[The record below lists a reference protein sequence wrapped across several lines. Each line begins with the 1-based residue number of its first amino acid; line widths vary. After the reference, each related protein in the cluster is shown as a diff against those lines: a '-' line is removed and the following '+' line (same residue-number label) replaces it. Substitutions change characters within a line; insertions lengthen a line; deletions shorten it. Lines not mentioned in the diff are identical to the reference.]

1 MLTLAC
7 TSLPAN
13 PLESPCSSPCHPLP
27 SPLLPPP
34 APPLQLLQALPQL
47 PALSTLLLADP
58 PEPQPSP
65 GSHHQPTPWRVH
77 VTLPELKSLAR
88 IPHLSALE
96 CPRIEGVRWG
106 NPEALEPGLELPGL
120 THLGVEVLDLGRPL
134 PAVLPGL
141 TSLAVGRCPRLQ
153 AMRQPVLG
161 GGAAGPSIV
170 AAAATPTPPVAAAG
184 GAGVGGHAGAAAGAG
199 QAFGNGG
206 VAAVAALLNGN
217 AAAAAAAQANGHAA
231 AAAGAGAGALAGLN
245 LHGQV
250 DAILAAVGALDAH
263 DPHHRLTRVE
273 EVARLQHLRR
283 LDLCGPSATEAA
295 QSWARSSREL
305 SASSSLRCVELVGS
319 RQGMRHGVSC
329 TGASA
334 EVGGV
339 QCSACVANPPVSTHE
354 CSPHFSACVP
364 AQVAACVERGCMG
377 GPVPAGTAGS
387 QAGLRDGGGAAPLW
401 RRGQGHAWWPRAKG
415 RPAAAG
421 VRAHPDAAGE
431 VEGER
436 GGGTL
441 LQ

>member
-1 MLTLAC
+1 MCLR
-7 TSLPAN
+7 LPVPHN
-13 PLESPCSSPCHPLP
+13 LPTPLNLPCSPPCHPLP

-65 GSHHQPTPWRVH
+65 GSHHQPTPWRLH

-88 IPHLSALE
+88 ITHLTALE

-106 NPEALEPGLELPGL
+106 TPEAAEPGFELPGL
-120 THLGVEVLDLGRPL
+120 THLGAEVLDLGRPL

-170 AAAATPTPPVAAAG
+170 AAAATPTAPVAAAG

-217 AAAAAAAQANGHAA
+217 AAPLAAAAAAQANGNAA

-273 EVARLQHLRR
+273 EVARLQHLCR

-305 SASSSLRCVELVGS
+305 SASSSLRCVELVG
-319 RQGMRHGVSC
+319 RACGRVWVQEQG
-329 TGASA
+329 
-334 EVGGV
+334 
-339 QCSACVANPPVSTHE
+339 
-354 CSPHFSACVP
+354 
-364 AQVAACVERGCMG
+364 
-377 GPVPAGTAGS
+377 
-387 QAGLRDGGGAAPLW
+387 
-401 RRGQGHAWWPRAKG
+401 
-415 RPAAAG
+415 
-421 VRAHPDAAGE
+421 
-431 VEGER
+431 
-436 GGGTL
+436 
-441 LQ
+441 